1 MKNTFFV
8 VIILLISSNQL
19 LASVETCFGPIQ
31 SELNK
36 SAQPNEVITLKS
48 IDKIENQKKLL
59 DVYAW
64 IEYKSEPQIWPYH
77 TYWTA
82 EVEQSDQQCL
92 VKTIRY
98 IEGHM

>member
-1 MKNTFFV
+1 MKNKIFV
-8 VIILLISSNQL
+8 VLILLISSNQL
-19 LASVETCFGPIQ
+19 FASVETCFGPIQ

-36 SAQPNEVITLKS
+36 MAKPNEVITLKS
-48 IDKIENQKKLL
+48 VDKTENQKNKL
-59 DVYAW
+59 DIYAW
-64 IEYKSEPQIWPYH
+64 IEYKSDPQIWPYH

-82 EVEQSDQQCL
+82 EVEQSDQQCF